1 MPICRVPRVEA
12 KHGERGEGT
21 ESHGENRM
29 HLLRGPATSPHQS
42 KMFLLFSVLSV
53 LSVLSVFRFGFSVLK
68 QS

>member
-1 MPICRVPRVEA
+1 MRLR
-12 KHGERGEGT
+12 RSQRNSDDT
-21 ESHGENRM
+21 ENPL